1 MTTGRHRKIWA
12 LCLSFAMVFSIIPSQ
27 IIPSPTVKAADY
39 GVSNPRTDENGV
51 VTTWDCIY
59 FGNYWQN
66 DTNGDGTADRGDDK
80 EPIKWRV
87 LSVNEDDAFLLA
99 DSNLDV
105 QRYNDE
111 YTEVTWET
119 CMMRNWLNSNFY
131 NAAFSDAEK
140 SAVKTTTVVNEDNP
154 DYGIEGGN
162 STSDKV
168 FLLSIGEVMNPS
180 YGFLSDNDD
189 SKTREAVNTAYVAG
203 GGEINSGEM
212 RSVGSSDPWWL
223 RSLRNGLKVIF
234 VGEDGFV
241 YYNYGMS
248 LDYKSYAVRP
258 AMHLNLSCN
267 KWSKAGT
274 VSSAGGSTGG
284 STETEKPTET
294 PEPTSKP
301 TASPKPTK
309 EPSVTPEPNS
319 EPTNRPAKVTAPEG
333 VKKLTA
339 KNNKKKA
346 VALSWKK
353 VSGAKGYQIQYAFN
367 KKFTKKK
374 KSRLTKKRKFTV
386 KKLKKKK
393 TYYFR
398 VRAYKL
404 NGNKK
409 VYGKWSKVKKI
420 KVKK

>member
-39 GVSNPRTDENGV
+39 GIGNPRIDKKNGV
-51 VTTWDCIY
+51 VTVTWDSIY

-66 DTNGDGTADRGDDK
+66 DTNGDGVPDKHDDK
-80 EPIKWRV
+80 EPIRWRV
-87 LSVNEDDAFLLA
+87 LSVKGDDAFLLA
-99 DSNLDV
+99 DTNLDTQV
-105 QRYNDE
+105 YNGVDADE
-111 YTEVTWET
+111 PELTDVTWET
-119 CMMRNWLNSNFY
+119 CIMRSWLNSDFY

-140 SAVKTTTVVNEDNP
+140 SAIKTTTVVNEDHP
-154 DYGIEGGN
+154 SYGTEGGN
-162 STSDKV
+162 NTNDKV
-168 FLLSIGEVMNPS
+168 YLLSIQEAMNSS
-180 YGFLSDNDD
+180 YGFLSSDYS
-189 SKTREAVNTAYVAG
+189 SKTRVSVNTEYLGELNKYMMTAG
-203 GGEINSGEM
+203 SAGD
-212 RSVGSSDPWWL
+212 SDFWWL
-223 RSLRNGLKVIF
+223 RSLGYNSDYAAI
-234 VGEDGFV
+234 VGETGYVNPFGIYV
-241 YYNYGMS
+241 YSIGS
-248 LDYKSYAVRP
+248 AVRP
-258 AMHLNLSCN
+258 VLHLNLSSDE
-267 KWSKAGT
+267 WSKADAVV
-274 VSSAGGSTGG
+274 VSESEESGSGA
-284 STETEKPTET
+284 TETE
-294 PEPTSKP
+294 KP
-301 TASPKPTK
+301 TASPKPAK
-309 EPSVTPEPNS
+309 EPTVTPELTI